1 MQYWFKRICSIL
13 NTSVFDI
20 ICGGLK
26 GLIDFLEEQTHPV
39 EGSDIWSIITSW
51 VEGGRGEG
59 WDSQHSLHGV
69 ANIQAPKFLQTK
81 FKQNIVEN

>member
-13 NTSVFDI
+13 NTFVFDI

-39 EGSDIWSIITSW
+39 EGSDM
-51 VEGGRGEG
+51 EYY
-59 WDSQHSLHGV
+59 H
-69 ANIQAPKFLQTK
+69 
-81 FKQNIVEN
+81 